1 MRIYVL
7 AYAYIRL
14 GQYVRKICIFADSK
28 SETLE
33 EQDIRKFQT
42 ALREAKSIT
51 IVFHFNPDGDAVGS
65 ALALY
70 HYFKDDGYAVSVIS
84 PNPFPDFLQWMPG
97 ADHIIVAQENLT
109 EARKRI
115 KEADILF
122 VVDMNAPHR
131 AGQDLQN
138 AIVKSTAFKVLI
150 DHHVQP
156 DIKCDVMYSTHLTTS
171 ASELVH
177 NFLYQYLTPNKL
189 VTRAIAECLYVG
201 IITDTGSMSYTCDYP
216 DSYTVLRRLIEAG
229 VNGEDVH
236 RRVYDNYTE
245 SRMKLLGLALSQ
257 RMTVLPE
264 YGASYMCLTKKDL
277 VENGFQIGDTEG
289 FVNYGLSMKTVH
301 YTAFFTER
309 DNRIRVSFRSKGI
322 VDVNQFAR
330 KYFEGGGHVNAAGA
344 FYHGTMEEAIAHFLN
359 AVRENAEQQE

>member
-1 MRIYVL
+1 L
-7 AYAYIRL
+7 HAAHSL
-14 GQYVRKICIFADSK
+14 KNCIFALSK
-28 SETLE
+28 TDTLE
-33 EQDIRKFQT
+33 EQDIRKIQA
-42 ALREAKSIT
+42 ALKETKAIT

-70 HYFKDDGYAVSVIS
+70 HYFKDEGYDVSVIS

-97 ADHIIVAQENLT
+97 AESIIVAQENLT

-115 KEADILF
+115 KAADMLF

-138 AIVKSTAFKVLI
+138 SLLKSTAFKVLI

-156 DIKCDVMYSTHLTTS
+156 EINCDVMYSTHLTTS
-171 ASELVH
+171 ASELVY
-177 NFLYQYLTPNKL
+177 NFLYLYLAPGKP
-189 VTRAIAECLYVG
+189 VTREIADCLYVG
-201 IITDTGSMSYTCDYP
+201 IITDTGSMSYTCDFP
-216 DSYTVLRRLIEAG
+216 ESYTVLRRLIEAG
-229 VNGEDVH
+229 VNGEEIH

-264 YGASYMCLTKKDL
+264 YGASYMYLTKKDL
-277 VENGFQIGDTEG
+277 TENGFQIGDTEG
-289 FVNYGLSMKTVH
+289 FVNYGLSMKSVH

-322 VDVNQFAR
+322 VDVNLFAR
-330 KYFEGGGHVNAAGA
+330 KYFEGGGHANAAGA
-344 FYHGTMEEAIAHFLN
+344 FYHGTMEDAIAHFLN
-359 AVRENAEQQE
+359 AVRETAELQQ

>member
-1 MRIYVL
+1 MKELDIQK
-7 AYAYIRL
+7 IR
-14 GQYVRKICIFADSK
+14 A
-28 SETLE
+28 
-33 EQDIRKFQT
+33 
-42 ALREAKSIT
+42 ALQGAKTIT

-65 ALALY
+65 ALALCRF
-70 HYFKDDGYAVSVIS
+70 FKDEGYAVSVIS

-97 ADHIIVAQENLT
+97 AEDILVAQDHLD
-109 EARKRI
+109 EARNLI
-115 KEADILF
+115 MGADMLF

-138 AIVKSTAFKVLI
+138 AITKSPAFKVLI

-156 DIKCDVMYSTHLTTS
+156 DIQCDVMYSTHLTTS
-171 ASELVH
+171 ASELVY
-177 NFLYQYLTPNKL
+177 NFLYKYLAPEKRL
-189 VTRAIAECLYVG
+189 TREIAECLYVG

-216 DSYTVLRRLIEAG
+216 ESYSVLRELIEAG

-236 RRVYDNYTE
+236 RKVYDNYTE

-264 YGASYMCLTKKDL
+264 YGASYMYLTKKDL
-277 VENGFQIGDTEG
+277 TDNGFQIGDTEG

-322 VDVNQFAR
+322 VDVNLFAR

-344 FYHGTMEEAIAHFLN
+344 FYYGTMEEAIAHFLS
-359 AVRENAEQQE
+359 AVRETAEIHP

>member
-1 MRIYVL
+1 MKELDIQK
-7 AYAYIRL
+7 IR
-14 GQYVRKICIFADSK
+14 A
-28 SETLE
+28 
-33 EQDIRKFQT
+33 
-42 ALREAKSIT
+42 ALQGTKAIT

-65 ALALY
+65 ALALCRF
-70 HYFKDDGYAVSVIS
+70 FKDEGYAVSVIS

-97 ADHIIVAQENLT
+97 AEDILVAQDHLD
-109 EARKRI
+109 EARNLI
-115 KEADILF
+115 MGADMLF

-138 AIVKSTAFKVLI
+138 AITKSPAFKVLI

-156 DIKCDVMYSTHLTTS
+156 DIQCDVMYSTHLTTS
-171 ASELVH
+171 ASELVY
-177 NFLYQYLTPNKL
+177 NFLYKYLAPEKRL
-189 VTRAIAECLYVG
+189 TREIAECLYVG

-216 DSYTVLRRLIEAG
+216 ESYSVLRKLIEAG

-236 RRVYDNYTE
+236 RKVYDNYTE

-264 YGASYMCLTKKDL
+264 YGASYMYLTKKDL
-277 VENGFQIGDTEG
+277 TDNGFQIGDTEG
-289 FVNYGLSMKTVH
+289 FVNYGLSMKAVH

-322 VDVNQFAR
+322 VDVNLFAR
-330 KYFEGGGHVNAAGA
+330 KYFEGGGHFNAAGA
-344 FYHGTMEEAIAHFLN
+344 FYYGTMEEAIAHFLN
-359 AVRENAEQQE
+359 AVRETAEIHP

>member
-1 MRIYVL
+1 MKELDIQK
-7 AYAYIRL
+7 IR
-14 GQYVRKICIFADSK
+14 A
-28 SETLE
+28 
-33 EQDIRKFQT
+33 
-42 ALREAKSIT
+42 ALQGTKTIT

-70 HYFKDDGYAVSVIS
+70 RFFKDEGYAVSVIS

-97 ADHIIVAQENLT
+97 ADDILVAPEHLD
-109 EARKRI
+109 EARNLI
-115 KEADILF
+115 MGADMLF

-138 AIVKSTAFKVLI
+138 AITKSPAFKVLI

-156 DIKCDVMYSTHLTTS
+156 DIQCDVMYSTHLTTS
-171 ASELVH
+171 ASELVY
-177 NFLYQYLTPNKL
+177 NFLYKYLAPEKRL
-189 VTRAIAECLYVG
+189 TREIAECLYVG

-216 DSYTVLRRLIEAG
+216 ESYSVLRKLIEAG

-236 RRVYDNYTE
+236 RKVYDNYTE

-264 YGASYMCLTKKDL
+264 YGASYMYLTKKDL
-277 VENGFQIGDTEG
+277 TDNGFQIGDTEG
-289 FVNYGLSMKTVH
+289 FVNYGLSMKAVH

-322 VDVNQFAR
+322 VDVNLFAR
-330 KYFEGGGHVNAAGA
+330 KYFEGGGHLTAAGA
-344 FYHGTMEEAIAHFLN
+344 FYYGTMEEAIAHFLN
-359 AVRENAEQQE
+359 AVRETAEIHP

>member
-1 MRIYVL
+1 MEELDI
-7 AYAYIRL
+7 
-14 GQYVRKICIFADSK
+14 QKIKAA
-28 SETLE
+28 L
-33 EQDIRKFQT
+33 QDTKTI
-42 ALREAKSIT
+42 A

-70 HYFKDDGYAVSVIS
+70 LFFKDEGYKVSVVS

-97 ADHIIVAQENLT
+97 ADDIIVAQDHLD
-109 EARKRI
+109 EARNSI
-115 KEADILF
+115 MEADMLF

-138 AIVKSTAFKVLI
+138 AISKSPAFKVLI

-156 DIKCDVMYSTHLTTS
+156 DIQCDVMYSTHLTTS
-171 ASELVH
+171 ASELVY
-177 NFLYQYLTPNKL
+177 NFLYQYLAPEKTLTPE
-189 VTRAIAECLYVG
+189 IAECLYVG
-201 IITDTGSMSYTCDYP
+201 IITDTGSMSYTCDFP
-216 DSYTVLRRLIEAG
+216 GSYSVLRKLIEAG
-229 VNGEDVH
+229 INGEDIH
-236 RRVYDNYTE
+236 RKVYDNYTE

-264 YGASYMCLTKKDL
+264 YGASYMYLTKKDL
-277 VENGFQIGDTEG
+277 MDNGFQIGDTEG

-322 VDVNQFAR
+322 VDVNLFAR

-344 FYHGTMEEAIAHFLN
+344 FYYGTMEEAIAHFLN
-359 AVRENAEQQE
+359 AVRETAETHQ